1 MATVTT
7 YTLDYFPENILI
19 EILSYLTVQELV
31 RNARVCK
38 RWRALIKDQRLWR
51 TVDISTWKRVTS
63 RVLWTLLRQY
73 LGRGVC
79 FLHLRGLLQSSRGGS
94 FLSEPWLQTLS
105 SKCPRLR
112 RLTLTHTDLRGLHS
126 CSLLPPSLQVLELR
140 SCELP
145 PGFFT
150 QGPLKPIQ
158 TDQNGSGKKSQTSSS
173 SVVIEELILDNV
185 PSFTDQHL
193 MSLSSWER
201 LWRLELRDVLRVT
214 VAGLKGCAP
223 PGPHALTRLTHLE
236 LEGFSRQQMAALGLA
251 DGWAGLERLT
261 LGGREVAPG
270 LLCLNRLVGLRWL
283 RLRGCRLTET
293 LVLRSCGTLKEL
305 RVLEFLQVDFAT
317 EPERKDSERDK
328 RNENDPIPALR
339 QALSN
344 LLPKCNVMF
353 TQCNVIVGAD

>member
-1 MATVTT
+1 MAAVRT

-19 EILSYLTVQELV
+19 EILSYLPVQELV

-51 TVDISTWKRVTS
+51 TVDLSTWKRVTS
-63 RVLWTLLRQY
+63 RMLWTLLRQY
-73 LGRGVC
+73 LGRGLC
-79 FLHLRGLLQSSRGGS
+79 SLHLRGLLQSSRGGS

-112 RLTLTHTDLRGLHS
+112 QLTLTHTDLRGLHS

-150 QGPLKPIQ
+150 QNPLKLMQ
-158 TDQNGSGKKSQTSSS
+158 TDQTGSGKESQTSCSGC
-173 SVVIEELILDNV
+173 VIEALILDNV

-193 MSLSSWER
+193 KSLSLWER
-201 LWRLELRDVLRVT
+201 LWRLELRDALRVT

-223 PGPHALTRLTHLE
+223 PGPHALTHLTHLE

-270 LLCLNRLVGLRWL
+270 LLCLNRLTGLRWL

-293 LVLRSCGTLKEL
+293 LVLRSCGTLKKL
-305 RVLEFLQVDFAT
+305 HMLEFLQVEFAV
-317 EPERKDSERDK
+317 EAERKDNEREK
-328 RNENDPIPALR
+328 RTENDLMPGLR

-344 LLPKCNVMF
+344 LLPKCNLLF
-353 TQCNVIVGAD
+353 TQCTVIDGAD